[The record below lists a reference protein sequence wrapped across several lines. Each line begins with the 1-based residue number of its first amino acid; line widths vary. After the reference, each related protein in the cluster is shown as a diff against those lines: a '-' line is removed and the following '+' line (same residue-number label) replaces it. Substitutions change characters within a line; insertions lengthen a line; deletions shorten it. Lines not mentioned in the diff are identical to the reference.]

1 MLPLAKILENLIF
14 AQTTNN
20 QPEFFKRKLLTN
32 WPEISGKLS
41 SRMCIERVQHQMIVL
56 GVYDTIWI
64 QELYCMSDILL
75 AQINKFIGENY
86 FTELRFRYVNKPKIK
101 INNLNNSKNPVI
113 NNSTIKPVII
123 KLTAQEQVSL
133 KNIADPELRLALKN
147 FLIRC
152 KS

>member
-1 MLPLAKILENLIF
+1 MQPLAKLLENIIF
-14 AQTTNN
+14 AHSADN

-75 AQINKFIGENY
+75 AQINKFPK
-86 FTELRFRYVNKPKIK
+86 YVNQFIVW
-101 INNLNNSKNPVI
+101 L
-113 NNSTIKPVII
+113 II
-123 KLTAQEQVSL
+123 
-133 KNIADPELRLALKN
+133 
-147 FLIRC
+147 FC
-152 KS
+152 

>member
-1 MLPLAKILENLIF
+1 MQPLAKFLENLIF
-14 AQTTNN
+14 AQATTDN

-41 SRMCIERVQHQMIVL
+41 TRMCIERVQHQMIVL

-101 INNLNNSKNPVI
+101 NNKFINNSKSPTI
-113 NNSTIKPVII
+113 IKPAII
-123 KLTAQEQVSL
+123 KLTTQEQVTL
-133 KNIADPELRLALKN
+133 KNITDPELRLALKN
-147 FLIRC
+147 FLLRC